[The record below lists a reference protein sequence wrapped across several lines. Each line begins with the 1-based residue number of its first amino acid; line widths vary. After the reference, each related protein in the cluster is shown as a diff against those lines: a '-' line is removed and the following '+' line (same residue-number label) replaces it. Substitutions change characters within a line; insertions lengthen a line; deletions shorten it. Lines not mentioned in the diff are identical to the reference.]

1 VRLRF
6 HDNSKHYK
14 ILTVISL
21 CSIQALSIAG
31 DLKVN
36 TWVASTTYARE
47 TQQANSE
54 AISNQ
59 AIVVLPSLLTSYSSK
74 RLLTSFKIGHTRM
87 EQKNDIEG
95 ADKNYTEYKYNADL
109 ALIINTLNLSIRG
122 QQGHRAISQEQEFI
136 ADKILSAGDLTKFNN
151 NSAVIDFLVP

>member
-1 VRLRF
+1 
-6 HDNSKHYK
+6 
-14 ILTVISL
+14 
-21 CSIQALSIAG
+21 
-31 DLKVN
+31 
-36 TWVASTTYARE
+36 
-47 TQQANSE
+47 
-54 AISNQ
+54 
-59 AIVVLPSLLTSYSSK
+59 
-74 RLLTSFKIGHTRM
+74 M